1 MNGFEVKLNQ
11 WLSDQIASENNARRR
26 ELLQKEIGHGTME
39 FLRMIWYPA
48 VGNFNHLQ
56 ASLYP
61 YQTIV
66 CLVGLR
72 RKPCGMHAVPSA
84 RFVLMS
90 WRHT

>member
-48 VGNFNHLQ
+48 VGNFNHL
-56 ASLYP
+56 
-61 YQTIV
+61 
-66 CLVGLR
+66 
-72 RKPCGMHAVPSA
+72 
-84 RFVLMS
+84 
-90 WRHT
+90 